1 MALIQDDPHAASA
14 AGPLDT
20 TAPTADGPA
29 EPEPRPDQI
38 ARARALLAAH
48 PVADG
53 YNGLARALRSVPWSD
68 VELGESSLD
77 TDIPRLRAGG
87 VGAQFWS
94 LRSDPYDEAP
104 RPAHTAQ
111 SERTQHSEHSEHSEH
126 SDHHLGDGG
135 RTEHTH
141 LAEHSGPAHRSCPVS
156 TTLEQID
163 RVRSLTDAYPE
174 GLRLALNSG
183 EIADARSCGRV
194 ASLLGP
200 ARATAIGDSLG
211 ALRTLYSLGV
221 RCLTLTGV
229 DWAPP
234 TGLTRF
240 GEEVVREMNRLGMLA
255 DLSGSTA
262 PTAHAALSVSR
273 APVIF
278 THTGAAALNG
288 HPANVPDDVLSALH
302 ENGGLCMVPLAADR
316 TGPELHDV
324 ADHLDHVR
332 SVAGPACVG
341 LSGMYDTGA
350 PHPAGL
356 PDTAAYPLLVAEL
369 LERGW
374 PESDLA
380 RLTWGNLQRVL
391 RDAELTSKTARQ
403 RRRAS
408 TARIEDLD
416 G

>member
-1 MALIQDDPHAASA
+1 MALIQDDPHAAPT

-20 TAPTADGPA
+20 NAPAADAPA
-29 EPEPRPDQI
+29 EPEPHPDQV

-94 LRSDPYDEAP
+94 LHSDPYDQAP
-104 RPAHTAQ
+104 RPGNTAPT
-111 SERTQHSEHSEHSEH
+111 ERAQRSDRAGHSEH
-126 SDHHLGDGG
+126 
-135 RTEHTH
+135 TEHTH
-141 LAEHSGPAHRSCPVS
+141 LAELPGPAHRSCPVS

-174 GLRLALNSG
+174 GLRLALSSG

-200 ARATAIGDSLG
+200 ARAPAIGDSLG

-255 DLSGSTA
+255 DLSGTTA
-262 PTAHAALSVSR
+262 PTAHAALTVSR

-288 HPANVPDDVLSALH
+288 HPANVPDDVLTALH
-302 ENGGLCMVPLAADR
+302 ENGGLCMVPLATDR
-316 TGPELHDV
+316 TGPELRDV
-324 ADHLDHVR
+324 ADHLDHIR

-356 PDTAAYPLLVAEL
+356 ADTAAYPLLIAEL

-391 RDAELTSKTARQ
+391 RDVELTSKTARQ